1 MILSCAPAAVCFG
14 IFTIRFQGSHMDELL
29 ANFVVQPL
37 LNVKNLKGNT
47 RILKRKLDSLECRE
61 ADVRA
66 ELNCAEGHSG
76 KKWKKEVENWLSN
89 VAKRKREFESLEQQ
103 LQRTRFHQFYSR
115 LNLAERVVTMT
126 EEVTELFNEGQFSEG
141 LLLEGDRST
150 AKLLLTPP
158 HNGQAFLQNFNDIW
172 ASLLDDNILSI
183 GIYGMGGVGKTTLA
197 KHVHDKLENE
207 PKFSGHVYWITVSQE
222 FSIYKLQ
229 SDIAHA
235 LKLDFSSETDETKR
249 AAVLFEAFKK
259 EGRFVLILDD
269 VWKQIDAEKIGIPL
283 RSDGCRLVITSR
295 LEEVCHWMG
304 CQRIIKVNTLSKQEA
319 WELFLKKLG
328 RELDPEVEEICK
340 KMVKRCCG
348 LPLALI
354 TLAGSMRGVTDIHEW
369 RDASEELKV
378 SCMGRADMENEVLPI
393 LLYSYDRLR
402 DPKLQ
407 RCFLYCSLYPED
419 YHIQRDELIENFIS
433 EELMDRRL
441 SWRAENDQ
449 GHAILNQLERA
460 CLLESVSD
468 WCVKMHDLIRDMAL
482 WITKDNHRYMVK
494 AGLHLREIPDMQ
506 EWTEDL
512 DKLSLMKN
520 SIAEISSGMSPK
532 CPRLST
538 LILRGNPLKLIPD
551 CFFRQMRGL
560 RTLNLIGTEIQYL
573 PNSISDLENLRTLL
587 LRYCYKLKSVP
598 TLEKLRLLT
607 RLDLAYTEIEEVPN
621 GVESLANLKVLD
633 LGCKSL
639 SMIPTGVLHRL
650 SLLQQLKLPEHIE
663 VPIEEVE
670 ALKQLEVFCGTV
682 KNICD
687 LNRLITSLP
696 SIGSLSLYL
705 NPNISSS
712 LERCINPNIS
722 PSPER
727 CILELYIS
735 TSLERGKVVVFG
747 QDSLVESSLGEGKI
761 LLPRDIDKLI
771 FARSRLSS
779 SLLDGFQ
786 MLNNARYI
794 KKCHVHSEDEIE
806 FIMRFSSAEE
816 KRSRGDPFQSLEEL
830 FLIDLPNFICLFKW
844 EGRATVAPLL
854 PGIFTQLTDLKII
867 RCNKMK
873 KLIPWSLLQTL
884 PNLQK
889 LDVRSCNEIEEII
902 GDDDDDGSPVIN
914 GSADVTMP
922 RLKILKLVGL
932 PKLKSIC
939 KGMMIC
945 DSIEKIEIITCKK
958 LKKVPPL
965 DGQPSP
971 PPSLKEIKVLEK
983 EKEWW
988 ESLEWENP
996 NANNF
1001 LQPLVKSDLTA
1012 SGMRSDL
1019 TRSGM
1024 KSNLNASEKRSD
1036 LEQVPPGMWSD
1047 LDQVPPRDE
1056 VRPGSSPAKDEIRPG
1071 ASPTRDEVRPGSSP
1085 TKG

>member
-1 MILSCAPAAVCFG
+1 
-14 IFTIRFQGSHMDELL
+14 MDELL

-66 ELNCAEGHSG
+66 ELNCAEGNSG

-115 LNLAERVVTMT
+115 LNLAERIVTMT
-126 EEVTELFNEGQFSEG
+126 EEVTELVNQGQFSEG

-150 AKLLLTPP
+150 AKLLLTPQ

-269 VWKQIDAEKIGIPL
+269 VWKQIDAEKIGIPP

-319 WELFLKKLG
+319 WELFLEKLG

-468 WCVKMHDLIRDMAL
+468 WYVKMHDLIRDMAL

-560 RTLNLIGTEIQYL
+560 RTLNLTGTEIQYL

-587 LRYCYKLKSVP
+587 LSYCYKLKSVP

-621 GVESLANLKVLD
+621 GVESLTNLKVLD
-633 LGCKSL
+633 LVCKSL
-639 SMIPTGVLHRL
+639 STIPTGVLHRL
-650 SLLQQLKLPEHIE
+650 SLIQQLNLPYHIG

-670 ALKQLEVFCGTV
+670 ALKQLEVFRGSV
-682 KNICD
+682 NSVCD
-687 LNRLITSLP
+687 LNRLVTFLQ
-696 SIGSLSLYL
+696 SIRPLIFYSIVL
-705 NPNISSS
+705 ISKFS
-712 LERCINPNIS
+712 RNTFGKQS
-722 PSPER
+722 PSK
-727 CILELYIS
+727 L
-735 TSLERGKVVVFG
+735 VAFG
-747 QDSLVESSLGEGKI
+747 GDSLMDSSLGEGKI
-761 LLPRDIDKLI
+761 MLPRDIETLI
-771 FARSRLSS
+771 FSRSGLSS
-779 SLLDGFQ
+779 SLVDGFQ
-786 MLNNARYI
+786 MLNNARYV
-794 KKCHVHSEDEIE
+794 KKCEVYYEVDIE
-806 FIMRFSSAEE
+806 CIIRLSSTEE
-816 KRSRGDPFQSLEEL
+816 QQSRGVPFQNLEEL
-830 FLIDLPNFICLFKW
+830 FLYGLPNFIRLFMW
-844 EGRATVAPLL
+844 ERRAAVAPLL
-854 PGIFTQLTDLKII
+854 PGIFTQLKDLII
-867 RCNKMK
+867 SRCNKMK
-873 KLIPWSLLQTL
+873 KLITWSLLQTL

-889 LDVRSCNEIEEII
+889 LDVRFCNEIEEII

-914 GSADVTMP
+914 STADVTMP
-922 RLKILKLVGL
+922 GLKILKLVGL
-932 PKLKSIC
+932 PELKSIC
-939 KGMMIC
+939 KWMMIC
-945 DSIEKIEIITCKK
+945 DSIEKIEIIMCTK

-971 PPSLKEIKVLEK
+971 PPSLKEIKLLEK
-983 EKEWW
+983 EREWW
-988 ESLEWENP
+988 ESLEWEHP
-996 NANNF
+996 NASNF
-1001 LQPLVKSDLTA
+1001 LQPFVCFTI
-1012 SGMRSDL
+1012 MP
-1019 TRSGM
+1019 TY
-1024 KSNLNASEKRSD
+1024 
-1036 LEQVPPGMWSD
+1036 
-1047 LDQVPPRDE
+1047 LDTLPI
-1056 VRPGSSPAKDEIRPG
+1056 IR
-1071 ASPTRDEVRPGSSP
+1071 
-1085 TKG
+1085 